1 MIYTRLTTID
11 NPYNPFD
18 QFLEWYLYD
27 LEKGYN
33 TSELLGRIVRTSDAF
48 TDEENEI
55 ENRKAIDSIIQ
66 HDLTKKYIKVTK
78 NY

>member
-18 QFLEWYLYD
+18 QFLVWYLYD

-78 NY
+78 DY

>member
-11 NPYNPFD
+11 NPYDPFD

-33 TSELLGRIVRTSDAF
+33 TSELLGRIVRTSDAY

-55 ENRKAIDSIIQ
+55 ENRNAIDSIIQ
-66 HDLTKKYIKVTK
+66 HDLTKKYIKVAK
-78 NY
+78 GY

>member
-11 NPYNPFD
+11 NPYDPFD

-33 TSELLGRIVRTSDAF
+33 TSELLGRIVRTSDAY

-55 ENRKAIDSIIQ
+55 ENRNAIDSIIQ
-66 HDLTKKYIKVTK
+66 HDLTKKYIKVAK
-78 NY
+78 DY

>member
-33 TSELLGRIVRTSDAF
+33 TSELLGRIVRTSDAY

-55 ENRKAIDSIIQ
+55 ENRNAIDSIIQ
-66 HDLTKKYIKVTK
+66 HDLTKKYIKVAK
-78 NY
+78 DY

>member
-11 NPYNPFD
+11 NPYDPFD

-33 TSELLGRIVRTSDAF
+33 TSELLGRIVRTSDAY

-55 ENRKAIDSIIQ
+55 ENRNAIDSIIQ
-66 HDLTKKYIKVTK
+66 HDLTKKYIKVVK
-78 NY
+78 DY

>member
-11 NPYNPFD
+11 NPYDPFD

-33 TSELLGRIVRTSDAF
+33 TSELLGRIVRTSDAY

-55 ENRKAIDSIIQ
+55 ENRNAIDSIIQ
-66 HDLTKKYIKVTK
+66 HDLTKKYIKVAK

>member
-11 NPYNPFD
+11 NPYDPFD

-33 TSELLGRIVRTSDAF
+33 TSELLGRIVRTSDAY

-55 ENRKAIDSIIQ
+55 ENRNAIDYIIQ
-66 HDLTKKYIKVTK
+66 HDLTKKYIKVAK
-78 NY
+78 DY